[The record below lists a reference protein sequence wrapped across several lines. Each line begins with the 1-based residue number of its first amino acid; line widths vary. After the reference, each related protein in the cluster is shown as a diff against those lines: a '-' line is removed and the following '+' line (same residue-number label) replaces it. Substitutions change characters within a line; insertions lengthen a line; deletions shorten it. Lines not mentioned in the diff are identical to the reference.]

1 MGIYKKID
9 VEVTASGDLRLGS
22 NGDFMLT
29 DGEGVL
35 KQDIAFR
42 LRTDPGEFV
51 PHQELGAGLSE
62 LIGEPNSREVAKNG
76 ESKIIQS
83 LTNDAMVSRV
93 DLSVRGVPISQESLM
108 YYVFVNGT
116 EGQMN
121 VTPEVIF
128 DMTNGLKNIPGA

>member
-9 VEVTASGDLRLGS
+9 VEVTASGDLRLGA
-22 NGDFMLT
+22 NGDFFLT

-51 PHQELGAGLSE
+51 PHLDLGAGLSE
-62 LIGEPNSREVAKNG
+62 LIGEPNSRETSKNG

-83 LTNDAMVSRV
+83 LTNDAMVGRI
-93 DLSVRGVPISQESLM
+93 DLSVRGVPISQESIM
-108 YYVFVNGT
+108 FYVFVNGAQ
-116 EGQMN
+116 GQMN
-121 VTPEVIF
+121 VTPEVVF
-128 DMTNGLKNIPGA
+128 NMMNGLTNIPGA